1 MISKLRK
8 NKEETKKKVKKHN
21 YNINQDYNM
30 SQDYNINQE
39 NSRSKTYTKLLKK
52 YVKNTEKSLAL
63 KLTLKKV
70 FFYGISS
77 ILVVLI
83 ILFVVI
89 VIVSALN
96 YDKLSSKNNVALILP
111 LVSSL
116 STTLVAICKL
126 PEIIAHYLFN
136 PEEEKSI
143 IEIIGKM
150 QEYDIQKGKQDKDN
164 ISMSQLYK
172 KFSALDDSMKDP
184 IVIGSDVNE
193 TYEKIKT
200 IKMPSNISSNRKNK
214 SVHQEKIKSTNSNKQ

>member
-21 YNINQDYNM
+21 YNINQDYNI

-39 NSRSKTYTKLLKK
+39 NSRSKKYTKLLKK

-89 VIVSALN
+89 VIDCYCFSI
-96 YDKLSSKNNVALILP
+96 KL
-111 LVSSL
+111 
-116 STTLVAICKL
+116 
-126 PEIIAHYLFN
+126 
-136 PEEEKSI
+136 
-143 IEIIGKM
+143 
-150 QEYDIQKGKQDKDN
+150 
-164 ISMSQLYK
+164 
-172 KFSALDDSMKDP
+172 
-184 IVIGSDVNE
+184 
-193 TYEKIKT
+193 
-200 IKMPSNISSNRKNK
+200 
-214 SVHQEKIKSTNSNKQ
+214 